1 MTEQSI
7 HFILLQA
14 EQLIRRI
21 TAPLCWY
28 SRQCVP
34 LFRMNL
40 HARNDDYLRGSP
52 KSLKMSIPFRAILFD
67 LDGTLVNNMMVHH
80 RAWQRK
86 LKELG
91 LDYSL
96 ERVKEEIHGVN
107 LEILERLFSDR
118 FTLKERK
125 QIAWDKEAAYREIFA
140 DDFEANI
147 VPGAIEFIEAAHAI
161 GVPMAIG
168 TAGPKE
174 NAEFVV
180 NRLGIEKYMG
190 HIVHSGMVSKGKPN
204 PEVFQQGADAL
215 NIPLEDCLIFEDS
228 VTGAQAAN
236 NARATA
242 IILTTTHHEV
252 EFSEQTV
259 ANFRP
264 DFRGLTLE
272 KGEKAFLVTP

>member
-1 MTEQSI
+1 MHLS
-7 HFILLQA
+7 
-14 EQLIRRI
+14 
-21 TAPLCWY
+21 
-28 SRQCVP
+28 
-34 LFRMNL
+34 
-40 HARNDDYLRGSP
+40 
-52 KSLKMSIPFRAILFD
+52 FRAILFD

-107 LEILERLFSDR
+107 LEILERLFGNR
-118 FTLKERK
+118 FSLEER
-125 QIAWDKEAAYREIFA
+125 QRIAWDKEAAYREIFA

-147 VPGAIEFIEAAHAI
+147 VPGALEFIQTAYRLGI
-161 GVPMAIG
+161 PMAIG

-180 NRLGIEKYMG
+180 ARLGIEKYMG
-190 HIVHSGMVSKGKPN
+190 HIVHSGMVSKGKPD

-215 NIPLEDCLIFEDS
+215 GIPLADCLIFEDS

-236 NARATA
+236 NAQAA
-242 IILTTTHHEV
+242 VIVLTTTHREAEFTEQEV
-252 EFSEQTV
+252 AGFCPDFAGLVLRKSDEKQGDKASSTPPEFSII
-259 ANFRP
+259 F
-264 DFRGLTLE
+264 
-272 KGEKAFLVTP
+272 